1 MRERIQRKFQFMS
14 KRVLRK
20 FQVISDER
28 GSISVLII
36 ALFLITVCL
45 VMITTNITTVTVAKR
60 NLTQSAESVAQRG
73 AHFLDEEA
81 YYTGK
86 FNVITMAQNLFG
98 GGPQDPGV
106 PIDCDKA
113 MVGISEALVDLG
125 RESELLIQKGV
136 SNLEVSE
143 IACDGRDIK
152 VSLNAMVSLPFQLP
166 FLNLNS
172 VKLESSATTFNQ
184 RNNGFY
190 LFGYRIS

>member
-1 MRERIQRKFQFMS
+1 MKKRVMSKFQS
-14 KRVLRK
+14 
-20 FQVISDER
+20 ISDER

-113 MVGISEALVDLG
+113 MVGISEALVDLA

-152 VSLNAMVSLPFQLP
+152 VSLNAKVSLPFQLP

>member
-1 MRERIQRKFQFMS
+1 MRKTIHEIKQL
-14 KRVLRK
+14 LR
-20 FQVISDER
+20 DDR
-28 GSISVLII
+28 GSISVLTI

-45 VMITTNITTVTVAKR
+45 IMITTNITTVSIAKR

-86 FNVITMAQNLFG
+86 FNAITMAQNLFG
-98 GGPQDPGV
+98 RGPQDPGV

-113 MVGISEALVDLG
+113 MAGIAEALDDLA
-125 RESELLIQKGV
+125 RDSELLIQKGV
-136 SNLEVSE
+136 NNLEVSE
-143 IACDGRDIK
+143 VVCDGRDIK
-152 VSLNAMVSLPFQLP
+152 VSLRADVNLPFQLP
-166 FLNLNS
+166 LMNLSS
-172 VKLESSATTFNQ
+172 VKLESSATTYNQ

>member
-1 MRERIQRKFQFMS
+1 MR
-14 KRVLRK
+14 KRVQK
-20 FQVISDER
+20 FCHLIHDDR
-28 GSISVLII
+28 GSISVLTI

-81 YYTGK
+81 YYAGK

-113 MVGISEALVDLG
+113 MVGISEALSDLDKD
-125 RESELLIQKGV
+125 SELLIQKGV

-152 VSLNAMVSLPFQLP
+152 VSLKAIVTLPFQLP
-166 FLNLNS
+166 FLNVS
-172 VKLESSATTFNQ
+172 RVKLESSATTYNQ

-190 LFGYRIS
+190 LFGYRIA

>member
-1 MRERIQRKFQFMS
+1 MRIKLQKIWNYF
-14 KRVLRK
+14 
-20 FQVISDER
+20 SDDR
-28 GSISVLII
+28 GSISVLTI
-36 ALFLITVCL
+36 ALFLLTLCL

-86 FNVITMAQNLFG
+86 FNVITMTQNLFG
-98 GGPQDPGV
+98 DGPKDPGV
-106 PIDCDKA
+106 PIDCEKA
-113 MVGISEALVDLG
+113 MVGISQALSDLS
-125 RESELLIQKGV
+125 RDSELLIQKGV
-136 SNLEVSE
+136 NNLKVSE

-152 VSLNAMVSLPFQLP
+152 VSLRADVKLPFQLP
-166 FLNLNS
+166 FFNVTT

-190 LFGYRIS
+190 LFGFRFS